1 MESSGKEDAEL
12 VNASASILFDALLN
26 QTQDQVYFKDRQSRF
41 VRASDVVSQ
50 KFGLKSVED
59 LIGKSDFDFF
69 SKEHAQESFG
79 DEQRLMRDNE
89 KLINITEKE
98 TWPDGSITWAT
109 STKIPLYLESG
120 NVVGIMGI
128 TRDITD
134 QINAQRELE
143 ENRELLKRKNQIMET
158 DFDNARRIQR
168 RLIPGPIPK
177 PPFAE
182 IAVLNLSMTEVNGD
196 VIGFPTV
203 DDNRLSFLLGDVSGH
218 GVSAGLFTI
227 LIKHL
232 ADFYMPD
239 DFDRLDRAL
248 VTLDQHLQGLI
259 PAGFVA
265 TLLGTIVPLPF
276 NQAKLTLANAGQ
288 PSALWFKQ
296 ATTTVELVD
305 LPSENVIGLGI
316 CDQVECRSFELSPGD
331 CFLFLSDGAVECRN
345 SSDEELGLKGLIA
358 PFQECAQM
366 PIDKIIDHMH
376 VFLSKYSEGDFPQDD
391 TSMIALRVQKVD

>member
-376 VFLSKYSEGDFPQDD
+376 VFLSKYSEGDFP
-391 TSMIALRVQKVD
+391 

>member
-1 MESSGKEDAEL
+1 MDSSEKEDAEL

-41 VRASDVVSQ
+41 VRASDVVSL
-50 KFGLKSVED
+50 KFGLKSTAE

-69 SKEHAQESFG
+69 SKEHAQESFE
-79 DEQRLMRDNE
+79 DEQRLMRENE

-134 QINAQRELE
+134 QTNSQRELE

-168 RLIPGPIPK
+168 RLIPGPIPQ

-182 IAVLNLSMTEVNGD
+182 IAILNLSMTEVNGD
-196 VIGFPTV
+196 VIAFPTV
-203 DDNRLSFLLGDVSGH
+203 DENHLSFLLGDVSGH

-232 ADFYMPD
+232 ADFYMPG

-248 VTLDQHLQGLI
+248 VTLDEHLQGLI

-265 TLLGTIVPLPF
+265 TLLGSIVLLPN

-288 PSALWFKQ
+288 PSALWFNQ
-296 ATTTVELVD
+296 ATSTVELVE

-331 CFLFLSDGAVECRN
+331 CFLFVSDGAVECRN
-345 SSDEELGLKGLIA
+345 GDDVELGLEGLIA
-358 PFQECAQM
+358 PFQKCAQL
-366 PIDKIIDHMH
+366 PIDDIIEVMH
-376 VFLSKYSEGDFPQDD
+376 SFLSGYSNSDFPQDD
-391 TSMIALRVQKVD
+391 TSMIALRIKKVE

>member
-26 QTQDQVYFKDRQSRF
+26 QTQDQVYFKDRRSRF

-50 KFGLKSVED
+50 KFGLKSVAE

-69 SKEHAQESFG
+69 SKEHAQESFE

-109 STKIPLYLESG
+109 STKIPLYLKSG

-143 ENRELLKRKNQIMET
+143 ENRELLKRKNQIMKT

-168 RLIPGPIPK
+168 RLIPGQIPK
-177 PPFAE
+177 LPFAE

-196 VIGFPTV
+196 VIAFPTV

-218 GVSAGLFTI
+218 GVSAGIFTI

-288 PSALWFKQ
+288 PSALWYNQ
-296 ATTTVELVD
+296 ATSTVEIVD

-316 CDQVECRSFELSPGD
+316 CDQVECRSFELNPGD
-331 CFLFLSDGAVECRN
+331 CFLFVSDGAVECRN
-345 SSDEELGLKGLIA
+345 DSDEELGLEGLIA

-376 VFLSKYSEGDFPQDD
+376 SFLSNYSEGDFPQDD